1 VLAKIFQLKMFMAMR
16 PSFAALLMLVLALTG
31 TGNFEPLAR
40 DTWKS
45 QDALETLWATTNSRY
60 VVTTKM
66 LRRQCRPNVELA
78 PWSPQVLGRPPTA
91 AAVDT
96 SAFTPPGPDWDRVA
110 PHPASLWLLAPS
122 PAARLVVA
130 QDVTPG
136 PVVYHDLRAPPLAA

>member
-1 VLAKIFQLKMFMAMR
+1 MLAKIFQLKMFMVMR
-16 PSFAALLMLVLALTG
+16 PMLAALLMLVLALTG

-45 QDALETLWATTNSRY
+45 KDTLQTLWATTNARY

-78 PWSPQVLGRPPTA
+78 PWSPQVLGRPPTKAEATASPSLPAGSHWDHA
-91 AAVDT
+91 A
-96 SAFTPPGPDWDRVA
+96 PK
-110 PHPASLWLLAPS
+110 PASLRLMAPS
-122 PAARLVVA
+122 PAARLLVA
-130 QDVTPG
+130 RAATPG

>member
-1 VLAKIFQLKMFMAMR
+1 MLARIFQLKLFRAMR
-16 PSFAALLMLVLALTG
+16 PALAALLMLVLALTG
-31 TGNFEPLAR
+31 TGDFEPLAR

-45 QDALETLWATTNSRY
+45 QNTLETLWATTNSRY

-66 LRRQCRPNVELA
+66 LRRHCRPSADLA

-91 AAVDT
+91 AEA
-96 SAFTPPGPDWDRVA
+96 SGAALMPAGPDGEHEA
-110 PHPASLWLLAPS
+110 LHPATHWLMAPS

>member
-16 PSFAALLMLVLALTG
+16 PALAALLLLVLALTG
-31 TGNFEPLAR
+31 TGHFEPVAR

-45 QDALETLWATTNSRY
+45 QDTLQTLWATAHARH

-66 LRRQCRPNVELA
+66 LRRHCRPNAELA

-91 AAVDT
+91 AEVAAGT
-96 SAFTPPGPDWDRVA
+96 SFPAGPDGDQA
-110 PHPASLWLLAPS
+110 AAHPASLGQMAPL

-130 QDVTPG
+130 QDATPG
-136 PVVYHDLRAPPLAA
+136 SVVYHDLRAPPLAA